1 MNPHIIVLGNE
12 KGGTG
17 KSTLAMH
24 LSVYLLNT
32 GFKVMTIDLDAHQGT
47 FSRYF
52 ENRKNSKF
60 DLDLPTH
67 LSIFPSD
74 ENSRE
79 KAEQDEHEKLV
90 NSLKSACDFDFIVID
105 TPGTNHNL
113 SRVAHSYADT
123 LVTPINDSFI
133 DLDMLVR
140 LNSDDLSIVRP
151 SVYSELVWKQRIE
164 RAKKR
169 LKPTDWIV
177 VRNRLSSL
185 ITKNKRDI
193 NDVLVSLSKRIGFR
207 LGNGFCERV
216 IFKELFLH
224 GTTLLDFEVT
234 GAKMSVSHVAARQE
248 LRDFIK
254 TLNIQRINL
263 PPKSDKNI

>member
-1 MNPHIIVLGNE
+1 MNPHIIVFGNE

-17 KSTLAMH
+17 KSTLATH
-24 LSVYLLNT
+24 LSIYLLNT
-32 GFKVMTIDLDAHQGT
+32 GFKVMTVDLDAHQGT
-47 FSRYF
+47 FTRYF
-52 ENRKNSKF
+52 ENRKNSEF
-60 DLDLPTH
+60 PLELPKH
-67 LSIFPSD
+67 VAIFPSD
-74 ENSRE
+74 EPNRE
-79 KAEQDEHEKLV
+79 KAETAEKEELI
-90 NSLKSACDFDFIVID
+90 NTLMSAKDFDFVVID

-113 SRVAHSYADT
+113 SRVAHAYADT
-123 LVTPINDSFI
+123 LVTPINDSFV

-140 LNSDDLSIVRP
+140 LNSADLSIIRP
-151 SVYSELVWKQRIE
+151 STYSETVWKQRIE
-164 RAKKR
+164 RAKRR

-224 GTTLLDFEVT
+224 GTTLLDFDIT
-234 GAKMSVSHVAARQE
+234 RAKMSMSHVAARQE
-248 LRDFIK
+248 LREFVK
-254 TLNIQRINL
+254 MLNIPKINL
-263 PPKSDKNI
+263 PPKSKKSV